1 MKKFKFTIQGNDYEV
16 EMYSLEEGIAKL
28 EVNGTRYKVELH
40 KDERSTKTPVLVRS
54 PLKTPKDAHK
64 IKKSENGLFKIK
76 APLPGNI
83 IQVFV
88 KPGDEVE
95 KGEKLLIYEAMK
107 MENTMLAE
115 KSGTIK
121 TIKVNTGD
129 AVLQED
135 LLIEME
141 LS

>member
-64 IKKSENGLFKIK
+64 IKKSENGLFKIN